1 MKTALL
7 VVDVQ
12 TGLCTGEWAAFDIEA
27 VINCINLAIAQA
39 RVAGALV
46 VFIQH
51 EEDAGPLQVGSADWQ
66 LDVRLQAYA
75 ADPRVRKTV
84 ANAFHRPDLLALL
97 QSHGVQQVVVCGL
110 QSEFCVDSTV
120 RGALAQGLAVT
131 LLSDAHS
138 TVANGVLSA
147 AQIIAHHN
155 ATLPNLGG
163 YGVGVTLARAADSPL
178 FV

>member
-27 VINCINLAIAQA
+27 VIGRINRAITQA
-39 RVAGALV
+39 RAAGAPI

-51 EEDAGPLQVGSADWQ
+51 EEDSGPLQFGSADWQ
-66 LDVRLQAYA
+66 LDARL
-75 ADPRVRKTV
+75 DISPGDLRVRKTV
-84 ANAFHRPDLLALL
+84 ANAFHHTDLQALL
-97 QSHGVQQVVVCGL
+97 QSRGVQQVVVCGL

-120 RGALAQGLAVT
+120 RGALAQGFAVT

-138 TVANGVLSA
+138 TLANGVLSA
-147 AQIIAHHN
+147 AQISAHHN
-155 ATLPNLGG
+155 ATLVNLGG
-163 YGVGVTLARAADSPL
+163 YGVGVTLALASDVILYA
-178 FV
+178 

>member
-27 VINCINLAIAQA
+27 VIGRINGAISQA
-39 RVAGALV
+39 RAAGAPI
-46 VFIQH
+46 VFVQH
-51 EEDAGPLQVGSADWQ
+51 EEDSGTLQFGSVDWQ
-66 LDVRLQAYA
+66 LDARLDMRPD
-75 ADPRVRKTV
+75 DPRVRKTV
-84 ANAFHRPDLLALL
+84 ANAFHNTDLLALL

-163 YGVGVTLARAADSPL
+163 YGVGVTLARAADSLL